1 MWFCFNYKPFECT
14 ILRLIS
20 KRTTC
25 LSNFEIPEFKKFLW
39 RPNWTRPTASSNFG
53 CPRYFFHPI
62 IYFQIGHILM
72 VEQISTELDY
82 HLPQGTTTVVVWL
95 EFPLAPG
102 MPADPFSPFCPLTPI
117 PPFGP
122 ISPLMPFVPLF
133 PGGHITP
140 LSPLAPD
147 TPVGPVSPFCPLGS
161 ALPFG
166 PTGPMML
173 FPGGPIS
180 PLSPLAPGTPVNP
193 LPPLCPFCPAW
204 PFGPTVPILPCLP
217 LFPGNPIIP
226 LSPFFPLLPRFPFS
240 PLGPDGPGGP
250 WGPDWQ
256 ESPFD
261 WQSCTPASVSSLL
274 ILLRV
279 SVVTVALFVSLA
291 KFAWRLTLSW

>member
-82 HLPQGTTTVVVWL
+82 HLPQGTTTVVVWP

-102 MPADPFSPFCPLTPI
+102 VPADPFSPFCPLTPI

-140 LSPLAPD
+140 LSP
-147 TPVGPVSPFCPLGS
+147 VSPFCPLGP

-250 WGPDWQ
+250 GGPDWQ

-279 SVVTVALFVSLA
+279 SAVTVALFVSLA